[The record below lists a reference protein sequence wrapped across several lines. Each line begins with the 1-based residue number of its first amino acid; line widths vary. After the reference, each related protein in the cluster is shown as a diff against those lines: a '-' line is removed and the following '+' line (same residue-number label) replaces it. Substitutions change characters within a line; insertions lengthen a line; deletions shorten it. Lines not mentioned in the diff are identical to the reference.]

1 MSNNAKPFTILND
14 GYPKWV
20 EHDYCAVIDAGHCF
34 KKEHIPQWAID
45 GCDAGPG
52 KTVIQCA
59 YCGVEGQL
67 VDSPTG
73 VTAKAIMSDYHSRS
87 QNYETREPLFTPCED
102 KADLPPVTKKDL
114 VICFIL
120 LVVATLAATAHYFF
134 GG

>member
-1 MSNNAKPFTILND
+1 MSNNAKPFVVLNGGFPESVHPED
-14 GYPKWV
+14 
-20 EHDYCAVIDAGHCF
+20 CAAIYNGHHF
-34 KKEHIPQWAID
+34 KKEFIPQWAID

-52 KTVIQCA
+52 KTVIKCA
-59 YCGVEGQL
+59 YCGVEGQIT
-67 VDSPTG
+67 DSPIGKT
-73 VTAKAIMSDYHSRS
+73 I
-87 QNYETREPLFTPCED
+87 EPISNESFNPVFTPCED